1 MANGYKQGDFLGQF
15 LAQLPQL
22 YRNKQNLDFQRERF
36 EYMKE
41 KGIEDE
47 VYRSQV
53 FQSNEERNRIARLE
67 FEERKQKNIND
78 ENQRKINNKINE
90 AASKR
95 ADFTLQASSFKPG
108 SKAYNIW
115 MLNQSHVKDNPLIKS
130 EIENTFNLQNDLQD
144 RIEAS
149 IAMEPKSR
157 LEELRSLSQ
166 NQNKTENQFKQIQ
179 ELIKDAREEASV
191 TTEEIQRQPSYRYY
205 LQAQSQFKNIA
216 EAGRKTDP
224 NNPNQFLETQQEFE
238 NRKNA
243 AMNRMFSFEEKAF
256 EKERASRGPYPGLSI
271 PFYEQF
277 PNEATFDNIED
288 IPDKDVDAVLGDLGV
303 TIEESSVLPP
313 ELSPPERPSTPLQM
327 DTEDSLG
334 VPADVEAVTPEDSGA
349 FMPARD
355 FSGFSSEDM
364 EKYGTQ
370 IFFDK
375 GTNQW
380 YDKRTMEPAT
390 ISQIQRHQGKDK
402 SKKLSKNQQKNIDR
416 ALNQIEQLKTKNIKK
431 DILEGKIN
439 RLKNKILN
447 IDPNYKFKN

>member
-53 FQSNEERNRIARLE
+53 FRSNEERNRIARLE

-78 ENQRKINNKINE
+78 EKQREVNNKMNE
-90 AASKR
+90 DASKR
-95 ADFTLQASSFKPG
+95 ADFTLQASSFEPG

-130 EIENTFNLQNDLQD
+130 EMENTFNIQDELTD
-144 RIEAS
+144 RIRS
-149 IAMEPKSR
+149 TVAMNPVSG
-157 LEELRSLSQ
+157 LEELRKIARDKNLNSAHFGLIQ
-166 NQNKTENQFKQIQ
+166 TLTKQFKDDAEITQ
-179 ELIKDAREEASV
+179 EEMKN
-191 TTEEIQRQPSYRYY
+191 QPSYTKLENERR
-205 LQAQSQFKNIA
+205 LLIETR
-216 EAGRKTDP
+216 EAGPRV
-224 NNPNQFLETQQEFE
+224 NPNTGKTESLVDYQKRIE
-238 NRKNA
+238 NMMINVDSYEKDV
-243 AMNRMFSFEEKAF
+243 MEEA
-256 EKERASRGPYPGLSI
+256 RSVQGTYPGLSI

-277 PNEATFDNIED
+277 PSEATFDNIED

-364 EKYGTQ
+364 KQYGTQ

-375 GTNQW
+375 DTNRW
-380 YDKRTMEPAT
+380 YDSQTMEPAT

-431 DILEGKIN
+431 DTLEGKIN

-447 IDPNYKFKN
+447 IDPSYNFKD